1 MAASSA
7 LCLLA
12 ACSSF
17 SSSMYSETAV
27 AGAGVAGAAV
37 AAKVTTNAT
46 VATGIGLIAVAGA
59 RQGVQYS
66 QRTLHRD
73 QQLNIAAVAG
83 PLKPGAVAPWTW
95 SPSVPLEPAA
105 DGRVTVSRIVSS
117 GELNCK
123 EIVFSVI
130 EHDTGV
136 TSPEAFYV
144 STICKTATRWEWAA
158 AEPATGR
165 WGSLQ

>member
-1 MAASSA
+1 
-7 LCLLA
+7 
-12 ACSSF
+12 
-17 SSSMYSETAV
+17 MYSETAV

-37 AAKVTTNAT
+37 AAKVTSNAT
-46 VATGIGLIAVAGA
+46 VATGIGLAAVAGA
-59 RQGVQYS
+59 RQAVQYS
-66 QRTLHRD
+66 QRELHRD

-83 PLKPGAVAPWTW
+83 PLAPGKVAAWKW
-95 SPSVPLEPAA
+95 NPSMPLEPAA

-144 STICKTATRWEWAA
+144 STICKAGPRWEWAA